1 MPEITSL
8 VATAGTTSS
17 LFLSGRGA
25 LLSLK
30 WTLWCVALGSI
41 QMQIQAKIQEPSSHS
56 FSGGGV
62 NTSKL
67 ATKTSSVIAVQQWLN
82 IFNRYHKIDT
92 PMVIFSAGC
101 FAWLKYETNNYI
113 FLAAA
118 ALCMC
123 IVPYTSLFLS
133 GPERILFPWAKTKQ
147 KSPSTPNPRE
157 IEKALSQWEVANMV
171 RILFPLVGGVM
182 ALVSK
187 M

>member
-1 MPEITSL
+1 MPEIASL

-17 LFLSGRGA
+17 LFVSGA
-25 LLSLK
+25 IF
-30 WTLWCVALGSI
+30 A
-41 QMQIQAKIQEPSSHS
+41 
-56 FSGGGV
+56 FSAGGV

-67 ATKTSSVIAVQQWLN
+67 ATKTSPVLAAQQWLN
-82 IFNRYHKIDT
+82 IFNRCRH

-101 FAWLKYETNNYI
+101 FAWLKYETNNNI

-123 IVPYTSLFLS
+123 IVPYIILLLS
-133 GPERILFPWAKTKQ
+133 GPEKILFLWANMKQ
-147 KSPSTPNPRE
+147 KSPSTPHPRDLE
-157 IEKALSQWEVANMV
+157 RALSRWEAANMV

-182 ALVSK
+182 VLVSK